1 MKNKLL
7 KKITATALSLS
18 LVFGM
23 VSVVPAAHAANG
35 ANVAANITW
44 DYFSLLPA
52 QATSGKTPAQIE
64 AMLDEKHNGHTS
76 KEDGSFKYPWCWY
89 HALTH
94 LRSDEF
100 PDGQLPYSNF
110 ATQGWVVP
118 GSSASSTQLY
128 AANTGWDAE
137 YDDSTG
143 AMVNDNPWGLR
154 FYTSDIPVEKGR
166 TYTLSFK
173 YTSDIKG
180 KKPVYETDE
189 NGFPITDENGDKV
202 VKKDEHG
209 KDMSEDNFQKHI
221 GLSVINPKNS
231 NGLDLKN
238 HSGYLIADAQ
248 KGEQTVTA
256 TFTVP
261 ANYSG
266 TAVAVQLVAGA
277 YLVSYPDEN
286 AMTGSLY
293 IKDFKVTAGTQ
304 YSVTYKYGKQSY
316 TQYVNPG
323 GKASGHQFAV
333 KGKTFKEY
341 KKGSAKYNLSTP
353 VNSNITLTCVY
364 TNTPK
369 PAKAKVKF
377 KVQKR
382 KVKLTLKKIKNC
394 VGYEIKYANNKKM
407 KKAKTKYTKKKTYTV
422 RGLKSK
428 KKTFFQIRGYN
439 LDSAKKKVFSKKVL
453 KKTVKVK

>member
-1 MKNKLL
+1 MKNKLF
-7 KKITATALSLS
+7 KKITAAVLSLTM
-18 LVFGM
+18 VIGM
-23 VSVVPAAHAANG
+23 INVVSAAHAANG
-35 ANVAANITW
+35 ANVAANISW
-44 DYFSLLPA
+44 EYFSVIPVD
-52 QATSGKTPAQIE
+52 GKE
-64 AMLDEKHNGHTS
+64 SSLSEKHNGHTA

-94 LRSDEF
+94 LKTDTY
-100 PDGQLPYSNF
+100 PDGQVALKDF
-110 ATQGWVVP
+110 ATQGWVAA
-118 GSSASSTQLY
+118 GSTAKSAQLFV
-128 AANTGWDAE
+128 ANTGWDGE
-137 YDDSTG
+137 YDDAG
-143 AMVNDNPWGLR
+143 ILHGDNPWGLR
-154 FYTSDIPVEKGR
+154 FYTSNIPVEKGR

-173 YTSDIKG
+173 YSSDIKG
-180 KKPVYETDE
+180 KKPIYETDAD
-189 NGFPITDENGDKV
+189 GFPITDENGDKV
-202 VKKDEHG
+202 VKKDESG
-209 KDMSEDNFQKHI
+209 NDMEEDNFQKHI
-221 GLSVINPKNS
+221 GLSVVNPKNS
-231 NGLDLKN
+231 NGLDFKN
-238 HSGYLIADAQ
+238 HSGYILADAT

-261 ANYSG
+261 SDYSG
-266 TAVAVQLVAGA
+266 TAVSVQFVAGA
-277 YLVSYPDEN
+277 YLVTYPDEN
-286 AMTGSLY
+286 AMKGSLY